1 MVVIAEEEAFFQADK
16 VGLHVQAED
25 GEEEEGAAASLS
37 FSSSS

>member
-25 GEEEEGAAASLS
+25 GEEEGAAASLS